1 MTTGTFDTTVND
13 TIMQRA
19 TLDDVTGLQNITI
32 SDNQSAFDSPD
43 FSTILNVVTTNA
55 GFGGFPSM
63 TTAQMN
69 AIANPKLGLVVHNTD
84 VDKVFIYTDAYG
96 WFSISGLTLPP
107 TTTPNGII
115 TWGSGTGNIINDT
128 PVTVD
133 SNGNIVTPASITASE
148 LMLNINGNNSTV
160 PGFTV
165 TGSAATAG
173 NNVFNGTAGT
183 VISTTAVNTNSII
196 SVTRNVGVNAPIDVT
211 TIGSLIVG
219 SIINGSS
226 FTVYSTVAN
235 DSGNFN
241 WLIINP

>member
-1 MTTGTFDTTVND
+1 MTINTFDLSIDNNIFHRIAVD
-13 TIMQRA
+13 TE
-19 TLDDVTGLQNITI
+19 TGLQNITI
-32 SDNQSAFDSPD
+32 SDDPNAFENLD
-43 FSTILNVVTTNA
+43 FSTILNIVSTKA
-55 GFGGFPSM
+55 GFTCPSM

-69 AIANPKLGLVVHNTD
+69 AIVNPAIGLIILNTD
-84 VDKVFIYTDAYG
+84 EDKAFVNSATYG
-96 WFSISGLTLPP
+96 WFPLCGLQLPSTSTL
-107 TTTPNGII
+107 NAIV
-115 TWGSGTGNIINDT
+115 TWGSDTGNIINDT
-128 PVTVD
+128 LVTVD

-183 VISTTAVNTNSII
+183 VISTTAVNNNSII
-196 SVTRNVGVNAPIDVT
+196 MVTRNVGANAPIDVT
-211 TIGSLIVG
+211 TIGSFIVG